1 MGRWIDLIDPT
12 HEELTRV
19 APAELHGSALEQLLA
34 PAQHN
39 DEPRPGLDSH
49 GSYIFGVLLVPVVIP
64 EEDRVFYQEINLV
77 LTRGTIITVTKTPPG
92 ERPFDLGPVHQS
104 CPDPE
109 KLSTGKIAY
118 HLVDEVAEA
127 FLDLVDALD
136 DEVDELEDHVED
148 WPAARIRARLSD
160 LRHDLL
166 QVRRTLA
173 PTRDAIRKVVDN
185 RVELDGDTELFD
197 RDLELSFADAYDKLL
212 RATDGLELARDL
224 AAGVRDYLQAKI
236 SNDQNEVMKRLT
248 VIASVLLLPTFIVG
262 LYGQNFVKIPELHWM
277 WGYWWSWGWIIATTI
292 GQLAFFRWKK
302 WI

>member
-1 MGRWIDLIDPT
+1 MGRWIDLADPT
-12 HEELTRV
+12 QEELARV
-19 APAELHGSALEQLLA
+19 APDELHSSALDQLLD
-34 PAQHN
+34 PARHD
-39 DEPRPGLDSH
+39 DEPRPALESH
-49 GSYIFGVLLVPVVIP
+49 GSYIFGVFLVPVVAA
-64 EEDRVFYQEINLV
+64 EEDRVFYQEID
-77 LTRGTIITVTKTPPG
+77 LTLTHDTIITVTKTPEG
-92 ERPFDLGPVHQS
+92 ERPFDMGPVHEA
-104 CPDPE
+104 CPNPE
-109 KLSTGKIAY
+109 ELSTGQIAY
-118 HLVDEVAEA
+118 RLVDEVAEA

-136 DEVDELEDHVED
+136 SEVDELEDNVEV
-148 WPAARIRARLSD
+148 WPANRVRARLSG

-185 RVELDGDTELFD
+185 RVELDGKELFD

-212 RATDGLELARDL
+212 RATDALELARDL

-262 LYGQNFVKIPELHWM
+262 LYGQNFDKIPELHWAF
-277 WGYWWSWGWIIATTI
+277 GYWWSWGWIIATTI

-302 WI
+302 WL

>member
-1 MGRWIDLIDPT
+1 MGRWIDLADPT
-12 HEELTRV
+12 QEELARV
-19 APAELHGSALEQLLA
+19 APDELHSSALDQLLD
-34 PAQHN
+34 PARHD
-39 DEPRPGLDSH
+39 DEPRPALESH
-49 GSYIFGVLLVPVVIP
+49 GSYIFGVFLVPVVAA
-64 EEDRVFYQEINLV
+64 EEDRVFYQEID
-77 LTRGTIITVTKTPPG
+77 LTLTHDTIITVTKTPEG
-92 ERPFDLGPVHQS
+92 ERPFDMGPVHEA
-104 CPDPE
+104 CPNPE
-109 KLSTGKIAY
+109 ELSTGQIAY
-118 HLVDEVAEA
+118 RLVDEVAEA

-136 DEVDELEDHVED
+136 SEVDELEDNVEV
-148 WPAARIRARLSD
+148 WPANRVRARLSG

-185 RVELDGDTELFD
+185 RVELDGKELFD

-212 RATDGLELARDL
+212 RATDALELARDL

-262 LYGQNFVKIPELHWM
+262 LYGQNFDKIPELHWAF
-277 WGYWWSWGWIIATTI
+277 GYWWSWGWIILSTI
-292 GQLAFFRWKK
+292 GQLVFFRWKK